1 MAAPLGCALM
11 LVSLTIAAANAQQLD
26 EYQVKAAFLY
36 NFARFVEWPPDAF
49 RNSSEP
55 FRICVLGPDPFGRAL
70 DEFVDGKTIG
80 SRPVLVRRISNLPP
94 PGECNLLYVSST
106 AGKGIL
112 SALAASVMPGILT
125 VGEANSPSS
134 RSVIINF
141 IPENGK
147 IRFQINADIAARTR
161 LHISSKLMNLAQAGT
176 R

>member
-1 MAAPLGCALM
+1 
-11 LVSLTIAAANAQQLD
+11 LD

-70 DEFVDGKTIG
+70 DSFVDGKTIG
-80 SRPVLVRRISNLPP
+80 GRPVMVRRIANLPP
-94 PGECNLLYVSST
+94 AGECNLMYVSST

-112 SALAASVMPGILT
+112 SALAASALPGILT
-125 VGEANSPSS
+125 VGELDSPSS

-147 IRFQINADIAARTR
+147 IRFQINVDVAARTH
-161 LHISSKLMNLAQAGT
+161 LHISSKLMNLAQTGT